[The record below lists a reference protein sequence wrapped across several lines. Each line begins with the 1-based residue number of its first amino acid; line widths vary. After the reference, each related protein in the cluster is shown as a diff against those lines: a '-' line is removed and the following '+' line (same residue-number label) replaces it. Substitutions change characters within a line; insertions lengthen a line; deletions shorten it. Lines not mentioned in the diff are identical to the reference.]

1 MKYANKCYGNKIREA
16 YGMINEVYSLFS
28 EHLVPTPILD
38 QSGPNFHL
46 LFAKLQMRCTLYKT
60 ILAKNHPKREKQREI
75 LIN

>member
-16 YGMINEVYSLFS
+16 YGMFNEVHSLFS
-28 EHLVPTPILD
+28 ERLVPTPILD
-38 QSGPNFHL
+38 QSGQNVHL

-60 ILAKNHPKREKQREI
+60 ILAKNHPKREKKREI